1 MTNKTIHSV
10 IRQIVDMQGVDILLD
25 STRFWAFFND
35 LYLDS
40 AQTKKI
46 FQRALNDTVLQK
58 FYDIYF
64 ASSSRRRELLTKVK
78 HYLSN
83 DLGFSEDWANI
94 VVVSFSDA
102 FNWGYKT
109 TVVAKSHTPSKTKP
123 SSSNTSTSTS
133 VDLSFLFDD
142 SFDFSDS
149 VPTPPVTNP
158 SKTEKKK
165 PHHPAILLGSILL
178 VLILGL
184 AAFFVIRSES
194 AKNDITLILEAAES
208 AAGSNNFDEAISL
221 IEEGLNAHPNSELLL
236 EAQKG
241 YANKKIESEIAA
253 ILSNAR
259 MQASSGDYLS
269 AMALLRTI
277 HDKYGTTLSDVAEDD
292 WNREYTE
299 YHDQYLSNVLLD
311 ADSFAEAGDYL
322 SAYKCIKKGLNIVGD
337 NPELAARTVTYENL
351 YIEQVVSDINSMIE
365 SNDFESATSLISE
378 TKIIFPKNQALEE
391 ERLILEDAV
400 FMFEN
405 EWESENNDTF
415 QTATRILLNKAY
427 HGVLQDKWDNGEQDW
442 YVFSLEAPGMVTVI
456 FESPMQSSNENF
468 WDISIRPGTNPD
480 EDLWQKYVTGYT
492 TTVESVILALPAGT
506 YYVEVESS
514 NEYSEDT
521 YSFLIDHEENPGTWE
536 IESNDTFQSAN
547 EVTLNSEYF
556 GVLQNEWDSGEQ
568 DWYVFSLD
576 AQKQVSLVFNSNM
589 QGNNELFWDICIRS
603 SSNPDED
610 LWQKFIEG
618 YTTQTNSGILT
629 LPAGV
634 YYVEIESSNNYS
646 PDPYSFTVNVHE

>member
-1 MTNKTIHSV
+1 MKNTKIHSV
-10 IRQIVDMQGVDILLD
+10 IRQIVDMQGIDILLD
-25 STRFWAFFND
+25 SRRFWAFIND
-35 LYLDS
+35 LYIDS

-46 FQRALNDTVLQK
+46 FQRAINDTVLRK

-64 ASSSRRRELLTKVK
+64 ATPSNRRDLLTKVK
-78 HYLSN
+78 YYLSN
-83 DLGFSEDWANI
+83 DLGFSDDWANT

-102 FNWGYKT
+102 FNWGYKA

-123 SSSNTSTSTS
+123 SSSTTSSSTSI
-133 VDLSFLFDD
+133 DLSFLFDD
-142 SFDFSDS
+142 SFGFTDPAQPPS
-149 VPTPPVTNP
+149 VANP
-158 SKTEKKK
+158 SKIKAKRNHK
-165 PHHPAILLGSILL
+165 PVIILGSILI

-184 AAFFVIRSES
+184 AVFFGLRSAS
-194 AKNDITLILEAAES
+194 AKNDIALILEAAEL
-208 AAGSNNFDEAISL
+208 AAGSNNFDEAIAL
-221 IEEGLNAHPNSELLL
+221 VEDGLNEYPNSELLSTAL
-236 EAQKG
+236 ND
-241 YANKKIESEIAA
+241 YANKQVEFEIAA
-253 ILSNAR
+253 IMSNAR

-269 AMALLRTI
+269 ALELLRSI
-277 HDKYGTTLSDVAEDD
+277 QDKYGTTLSDAAAED

-299 YHDQYLSNVLLD
+299 YQDQYLTVVLLE
-311 ADSFAEAGDYL
+311 ADSFTESGDYL
-322 SAYKCIKKGLNIVGD
+322 SAYNCVKAGLNIVGD
-337 NPELAARTVTYENL
+337 IPDLASRTVTYENL
-351 YIEQVVSDINSMIE
+351 YIEQVVSEINSMIE
-365 SNDFESATSLISE
+365 SNDFESAASLMSE

-391 ERLILEDAV
+391 ERFILEDAV

-405 EWESENNDTF
+405 EWESENNNTF
-415 QTATRILLNKAY
+415 QTATRILLNKTY
-427 HGVLQDKWDNGEQDW
+427 HGVLQDEWDNGEQDW
-442 YVFSLEAPGMVTVI
+442 YVFSLESPGMVTVI

-480 EDLWQKYVTGYT
+480 EDLWQKYVKGYT

-514 NEYSEDT
+514 DEYSEDT

-547 EVTLNSEYF
+547 EITLNSEYF